1 MEVFYTNTIARPLST
16 TYVGDVELKL
26 RSTEISTEEGF
37 NVYRE
42 NYLLSAVDHT
52 INNYSSLV
60 LTNKTRNN
68 DIFQLDEL
76 QLPPHPRLITTIK
89 TNGNFLSITPDGTGV
104 SFATTSTQSTVFELE
119 ILNESLLKISHQGTY
134 SKYYLGYNGSFFYF
148 SDAPVSVDVNF
159 YYIIDGAK
167 LVLYTKRSGTMQ
179 LIWVNATIS
188 ALVATNATDWINK
201 SFDIIPQTQV
211 FRFDADTTWVA
222 YDVADRNSC
231 RVNQARSARGL
242 ENNNLFYTNYTHA
255 TGGEIL
261 ANFITLKNQHTHK
274 NFSYRA
280 DHLLKNDFHAPNVN
294 LRSYTSLHTGVDQEL
309 GSDSITL
316 GYEFYNADYKFAAD
330 KYTIFQTPSSLY
342 PFEQI
347 NIKDTLFARNG
358 AIAGDTPYTSDRI
371 FYKES
376 RLDKS
381 NGQYL
386 CTWLSGCGPDVPS
399 VWVDRYYIPE
409 KTTFAAALTARAR
422 ATYVDPVTE
431 YIDSPLPAS
440 AYYDA
445 PFVYTTIE
453 SESAHTP
460 QTTRDALYGE
470 SYFDKAS
477 DLVFVPNATYIYY
490 RIGKEYV
497 TAVVDTLVTNIIQ
510 SGLPVMTTKDIDI
523 AYDTAIDDTEY
534 ELDGATYAMVESFN
548 RINST
553 NEFTISFWMGADD
566 WKQPMG
572 HEIIGNYNDRGVG
585 VLNDELITPII
596 MVQDGRRVLYL
607 NTDFQVI
614 DTIYLSQSSLDVQIE
629 STSAVDLP
637 YKKTITVTTDIT
649 GCVISDIYR
658 TEHLAVC
665 SPIARLFTQTI
676 SSVIDNPHFT
686 TVAAAQ
692 CGLLMTEDDVYI
704 QPDNVQTTMLES
716 VTGLRLEP
724 CSKQADITILPIE

>member
-16 TYVGDVELKL
+16 TYLGDADLKL
-26 RSTEISTEEGF
+26 RSTEISTEEGL

-60 LTNKTRNN
+60 LTHKLRNN
-68 DIFQLDEL
+68 EVFQLDEL
-76 QLPPHPRLITTIK
+76 QLAPFRRHITTIK
-89 TNGNFLSITPDGTGV
+89 QNGNFLAITPDGTGV
-104 SFATTSTQSTVFELE
+104 TFTTASKQEVVFELE
-119 ILNESLLKISHQGTY
+119 ILNESLLKIAHQGAFAR
-134 SKYYLGYNGSFFYF
+134 YYLGYNGSFFYF
-148 SDAPVSVDVNF
+148 SDNTISADVNF
-159 YYIIDGAK
+159 YYIIDDTK
-167 LVLYTKRSGTMQ
+167 LALYSKRSGNMQ
-179 LIWVNATIS
+179 LIWVNATVN
-188 ALVATNATDWINK
+188 ALTATAPTDWINK
-201 SFDIIPQTQV
+201 SFDIIPQTQIL
-211 FRFDADTTWVA
+211 RFDADTTWVA
-222 YDVADRNSC
+222 YDVVDKNSC
-231 RVNQARSARGL
+231 KVNELRSTKHL
-242 ENNNLFYTNYTHA
+242 ENNNLFYTNYTQA
-255 TGGEIL
+255 TGNEIL
-261 ANFITLKNQHTHK
+261 ANFITLKNQYTHK

-280 DHLLKNDFHAPNVN
+280 DYLNKTNFDVPNVD
-294 LRSYTSLHTGVDQEL
+294 LRGYTSLHTGVNQEL

-316 GYEFYNADYKFAAD
+316 AYEFYNADYRFAAD

-347 NIKDTLFARNG
+347 NINDTLFARNG

-371 FYKES
+371 FYQES

-386 CTWLSGCGPDVPS
+386 CTWLSGCNPDVPS

-409 KTTFAAALTARAR
+409 KTSFAAALTARAR

-431 YIDSPLPAS
+431 YINSPLPPS

-445 PFVYTTIE
+445 PFVYTTLE

-477 DLVFVPNATYIYY
+477 DLVLVPNATYIYY

-497 TAVVDTLVTNIIQ
+497 ASVVETLLPNIIQ
-510 SGLPVMTTKDIDI
+510 NGLPVQTTRDVSIS
-523 AYDTAIDDTEY
+523 YDNSIDDIEY
-534 ELDGATYAMVESFN
+534 ALDGSTYAMIESFN

-553 NEFTISFWMGADD
+553 NEFTISFWVGADD
-566 WKQPMG
+566 WKQKLG
-572 HEIIGNYNDRGVG
+572 HEIIGNYNDRGFG

-614 DTIYLSQSSLDVQIE
+614 DTIYLSQSSLDTQTQSI
-629 STSAVDLP
+629 STVDRP
-637 YKKTITVTTDIT
+637 YNNTVTVITDIT
-649 GCVISDIYR
+649 GCVISDICR

-665 SPIARLFTQTI
+665 SPIAQLYTQTI
-676 SSVIDNPHFT
+676 SNTLENPYVT
-686 TVAAAQ
+686 PISQQ
-692 CGLLMTEDDVYI
+692 CGLILTEDDMYLT
-704 QPDNVQTTMLES
+704 PDNVKTTMLES
-716 VTGLRLEP
+716 VTGLRIEP
-724 CSKQADITILPIE
+724 CKKLEDITILPIE